1 MSAVPI
7 MMMMMMEN
15 NRRMREDYLRRRRMM
30 EEEERRRKERE
41 AEERRKAEE
50 HRKMVEHR
58 KSSPVVYNNEEW
70 QQDRC
75 IKAMS
80 LQPCVQSLLSI
91 IEEVRPTIIE
101 EEQSILNRKIM
112 EVGQRYEMVRKKI
125 DQDIETLRNLGIA
138 VSGRQYQL
146 SRLVP
151 TNTNMAIIEQI
162 NEFMGTTFTIAD
174 GQPIEIN
181 PRILDNPGYYQR
193 RYEELHPE
201 ETARDFTETTKRM
214 KRYQAIGKYLR
225 FLLRTQKYLD
235 LEDHSERI
243 TAEQEKC
250 ELRKKE
256 MQSFQSL
263 NKEQLLA
270 IRSYFKHLGQLTD
283 ISPEIENLFRIRGL
297 LKYPSNER
305 VYDLTIKR
313 VLANEENSEV
323 LDQVRD
329 YMTRLESNDEETMAE
344 AYEMVKGE
352 YPISINNRKI
362 LDLIITHMKG
372 YKKEDT
378 KKLKLS

>member
-1 MSAVPI
+1 MSTAAF
-7 MMMMMMEN
+7 MLLMAAQQQQQ
-15 NRRMREDYLRRRRMM
+15 RRRR
-30 EEEERRRKERE
+30 EEEYQRRQREERRRKERE
-41 AEERRKAEE
+41 AEARRQAEE

-58 KSSPVVYNNEEW
+58 KSSPVVYNDEGW

-75 IKAMS
+75 VKAFSM
-80 LQPCVQSLLSI
+80 QPCVQSLVSI

-101 EEQSILNRKIM
+101 EEQSILDRKIM
-112 EVGQRYEMVRKKI
+112 EVGHRYEMVRRKI

-138 VSGRQYQL
+138 VSGKQYHL

-151 TNTNMAIIEQI
+151 TNTNMAIIKQI

-181 PRILDNPGYYQR
+181 PRILDNPEYYQR

-201 ETARDFTETTKRM
+201 ETARDFTETTERM
-214 KRYQAIGKYLR
+214 RKYQAIGKYLR

-235 LEDHSERI
+235 LEEHSERI
-243 TAEQEKC
+243 TAAQEKC

-270 IRSYFKHLGQLTD
+270 IRSYFKHLGQLTN
-283 ISPEIENLFRIRGL
+283 ISIEIENLFHIRGL
-297 LKYPSNER
+297 VKDPSNER
-305 VYDLTIKR
+305 VSDLTIKR
-313 VLANEENSEV
+313 VLTNEDNSEV

-329 YMTRLESNDEETMAE
+329 YMTRLQSNDEETMKE

-352 YPISINNRKI
+352 YPISINRRK
-362 LDLIITHMKG
+362 LYDLIIAHMKG